1 MQDIKDVL
9 IDTEIC
15 DIIDIVRVY
24 SVIGKQEASNDFM
37 PELFPED
44 SDMIDVSVKQ

>member
-24 SVIGKQEASNDFM
+24 SVVGTQQASIDFV
-37 PELFPED
+37 PELFPEED
-44 SDMIDVSVKQ
+44 TAVELLIKP